1 MATVKIPLNRF
12 QRITVPLSATPAQFY
27 TSPVSRASI
36 ILIALGTNVTSTP
49 QTVTLTLSTN
59 APNSQYD
66 ILKNATIGSYDAAN
80 LLIGKVVLVEGDKLI
95 ASCSNNN
102 AINLTLSILETINTD

>member
-1 MATVKIPLNRF
+1 MATVKIPLNKF
-12 QRITVPLSATPAQFY
+12 QRITVPLSATPTQFY
-27 TSPVSRASI
+27 TAPLSRASI
-36 ILIALGTNVTSTP
+36 ILIALGTNVTNAS
-49 QTVTLTLSTN
+49 QTVTLSLSTD
-59 APNSQYD
+59 AANSRHD

-80 LLIGKVVLVEGDKLI
+80 LLIGKVVLVEGDKFI